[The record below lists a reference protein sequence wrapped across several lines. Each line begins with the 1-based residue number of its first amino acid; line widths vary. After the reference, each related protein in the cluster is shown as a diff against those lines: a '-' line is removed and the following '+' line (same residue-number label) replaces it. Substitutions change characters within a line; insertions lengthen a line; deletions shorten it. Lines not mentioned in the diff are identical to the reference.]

1 MWLELHSMIDSLS
14 QAFQNYPKN
23 DSWTRS
29 LLYYKYPASPVS
41 VSKFQVEDLDNGLG
55 HWERIVKED
64 LTAES
69 CLLACVER
77 ILGSQKSVRL
87 PRCISV
93 STSIINIKSFLFI
106 ILVIQHSPTLS
117 WSLAAISSWESHTL
131 HCSQSKTSLQQLHI
145 QPCTHMTQVYIS
157 LAVIFSWV

>member
-64 LTAES
+64 S
-69 CLLACVER
+69 R
-77 ILGSQKSVRL
+77 IL
-87 PRCISV
+87 
-93 STSIINIKSFLFI
+93 
-106 ILVIQHSPTLS
+106 SPS
-117 WSLAAISSWESHTL
+117 MCGENPG
-131 HCSQSKTSLQQLHI
+131 QSEKRAT
-145 QPCTHMTQVYIS
+145 PEVY
-157 LAVIFSWV
+157 FC